1 VFNQIL
7 LLYGTF
13 NLGEGSV
20 RRQNKSKSLKTL
32 GKWIRSIRLKKE
44 LTQEDLDGCGINYK
58 HYQDVERG
66 MINPTYLT
74 LAKIAEAFECDV
86 KDLIPPQTS

>member
-1 VFNQIL
+1 M
-7 LLYGTF
+7 
-13 NLGEGSV
+13 
-20 RRQNKSKSLKTL
+20 RRQGQSKSLKTL

-74 LAKIAEAFECDV
+74 LAKIAEAFDCDV
-86 KDLIPPQTS
+86 KDLIPPRKGSS